1 MKNFTVCICR
11 LVGTPI
17 SDAIRDKT
25 FSVAD
30 VKEFV
35 AYNDSLLNR
44 KGNFRRFKLQGTVR
58 LRNGESYQIG
68 TMDTTELKKS
78 LKPFAKKVTKNPVT
92 VYKDMRIGYAERKAV
107 NWIYKF

>member
-17 SDAIRDKT
+17 ASAIRDKS
-25 FSVAD
+25 FNVSD

-35 AYNDSLLNR
+35 AYNDSLLTK

-58 LRNGESYQIG
+58 LNNGESYQIG
-68 TMDTTELKKS
+68 TMDTAELKKS
-78 LKPFAKKVTKNPVT
+78 LKPLAKEVTKNHVT
-92 VYKDMRIGYAERKAV
+92 VYKEMHGRYAERKAV
-107 NWIYKF
+107 NWTYTF